1 MNPPKPFPILRLLF
15 LAIEE
20 VIKALDPIEII
31 NFSIISKR
39 TKGIAKQMS
48 FFPKYSMGLFIN
60 ETLDIMFC
68 GTGDMVSWF
77 YAMTSDIK
85 MDGKIEEDESDGCI
99 IRRVFKYSKD
109 PVEEWKQLFKHVSE
123 IFKKQTIDVLR
134 ITMDSFLGQ
143 NVSIIE
149 YLKVNM
155 KSVDLCY
162 LFQTNYINNVDKHTA
177 YLLDNIKIISEL
189 THYLY
194 TENYDFDGK
203 IPKYLQHLCIYN
215 SQWIGFERLLEI
227 DSESVVLKRNLI
239 SDEQWNV
246 FFKKWIAMD
255 THLNLQY
262 LELDYRNIEQFRA
275 LVLNDIP
282 HEVVDLGVKRVLK
295 IIHDE
300 TKEISGGIDIR
311 RIDGKTATFFVHYTG
326 FSMSVH

>member
-1 MNPPKPFPILRLLF
+1 MNPPKPFPILCLLF

-20 VIKALDPIEII
+20 VFKALDPIEII

-109 PVEEWKQLFKHVSE
+109 PVEEWKQLFKHVRE

-134 ITMDSFLGQ
+134 ITVDSFLGQ

-203 IPKYLQHLCIYN
+203 IPKNLQHLCIYN
-215 SQWIGFERLLEI
+215 SQWFGFERLL
-227 DSESVVLKRNLI
+227 
-239 SDEQWNV
+239 
-246 FFKKWIAMD
+246 
-255 THLNLQY
+255 
-262 LELDYRNIEQFRA
+262 
-275 LVLNDIP
+275 
-282 HEVVDLGVKRVLK
+282 
-295 IIHDE
+295 IHDE

-311 RIDGKTATFFVHYTG
+311 KIDGKTATFFVHYTG